1 MKRPTWLE
9 YLTMNAYYVGLGYLW
24 NSLHLFVLLVMLPV
38 MIGAARQ
45 GSALGILR
53 TVGLVIAIVVMPA
66 AGALSDRLTSR
77 WGRRRPFMIAG
88 TALDL
93 VFLAGIAWSFG
104 QPLTAAGIAMPSWFP
119 LTTNADFWLLLFL
132 AYLGLQF
139 ASNIANGPI
148 QGLIPDLVPEEH
160 RGVASGIKAFI
171 EIAILVIAAIIT
183 GQLLGRPDWSIVFA
197 SQVVIG
203 VTALF
208 LIVTL
213 AINVFGI
220 HERPISA
227 AEVPSRTVGE
237 AVRRS
242 FAISRARD
250 PDYLWLLVSRLFIL
264 SGIGIVSDF
273 ATFYFKDVVLA
284 GQANA
289 EHLAPQLQADL
300 LTIAGIM
307 IVLVTIP
314 AGILSDRWG
323 RKPFSAI
330 GGLVGILGAVFLLF
344 ARYRPLFAIGPLVV
358 TDLLLDGILIG
369 IGIGLFNST
378 NWAWA
383 TDLVPAREAARYLGI
398 SNLATGGSQILAVIG
413 GFVLDLANAQT
424 PGAGYN
430 VLFSIGAIYFAL
442 GVIVL
447 PKIRETRGQK
457 TEDGRPMAE
466 VSVFRPPSS
475 VQDLEDQ

>member
-1 MKRPTWLE
+1 MKRLTWLE
-9 YLTMNAYYVGLGYLW
+9 YVWMNAYYVGLGYLW

-38 MIGAARQ
+38 MIGQARQ

-66 AGALSDRLTSR
+66 AGALSDRHTSR
-77 WGRRRPFMIAG
+77 HGRRRPFMITG
-88 TALDL
+88 TALSL
-93 VFLAGIAWSFG
+93 LFLAGIAWSFG

-119 LTTNADFWLLLFL
+119 LTTNADFWLLLFF

-139 ASNIANGPI
+139 SANIANGPI
-148 QGLIPDLVPEEH
+148 QGLIPDLVPAEH
-160 RGVASGIKAFI
+160 RGVVSGIKAFI
-171 EIAILVIAAIIT
+171 EVAILVVTAIIT
-183 GQLLGRPDWSIVFA
+183 GQLLGRQDWSIVFA
-197 SQVVIG
+197 SQVVI
-203 VTALF
+203 VAIALF

-213 AINVFGI
+213 AINVLGI
-220 HERPISA
+220 HERQISA
-227 AEVPSRTVGE
+227 EEVPSRTVGE
-237 AVRRS
+237 AIKRS
-242 FAISRARD
+242 FEISRERD

-264 SGIGIVSDF
+264 AGIGIISDF

-314 AGILSDRWG
+314 AGVLSDRWG

-330 GGLVGILGAVFLLF
+330 GGIIGIIGAVFLLF
-344 ARYRPLFAIGPLVV
+344 ARYRPLFTIGPLVV
-358 TDLLLDGILIG
+358 TDLLFDGILIG

-398 SNLATGGSQILAVIG
+398 SNLATGGSQILAIAG
-413 GFVLDLANAQT
+413 GFVLDVANAQS
-424 PGAGYN
+424 PGVGYN
-430 VLFSIGAIYFAL
+430 ILFSLGAIYFAL
-442 GVIVL
+442 GVLVL
-447 PKIRETRGQK
+447 PKIRETRGASIGTRMN
-457 TEDGRPMAE
+457 TETAD
-466 VSVFRPPSS
+466 
-475 VQDLEDQ
+475 